1 MGSKVDSTLIAEE
14 DVFTPVEYREKKK
27 SGMLTDGLFVLAGDE
42 KSGKTSFMASFPDS
56 YNLIIDKGGADRLN
70 GRFHEI
76 NDLST
81 FRKAFKWAMQE
92 PSIKTVGIDTLTG
105 LCDFFEDEVAN
116 NHGLS
121 SITERKP
128 GIDGFEL
135 WGEYN
140 DKIDALISYIKE
152 SSKLVIA
159 SAHLKPA
166 ALDNN
171 GNITAPAGLDLY
183 PKASRIVGTKA
194 DVIGQCYKKQL
205 ASGAEYYLTFK
216 GSLAG
221 KLGSRVDELN
231 DREIKLPKNNPYS
244 AFEALFKSGSSK

>member
-1 MGSKVDSTLIAEE
+1 MGSKNDTTMIAEE
-14 DVFTPVEYREKKK
+14 DVFKPVDYREKKK
-27 SGMLTDGLFVLAGDE
+27 TGMLTDGLMVLAGDE
-42 KSGKTSFMASFPDS
+42 KSGKTSLMASFPDS
-56 YNLIIDKGGADRLN
+56 YILVIDKGGADRIS

-76 NDLST
+76 NDLKT

-105 LCDFFEDEVAN
+105 LCDFFEEEVASA
-116 NHGLS
+116 HGLS

-140 DKIDALISYIKE
+140 EKIEGLVAYIKE
-152 SSKLVIA
+152 SSKLVIV

-166 ALDNN
+166 TLDNN
-171 GNITAPAGLDLY
+171 GNITVPAGLDLY
-183 PKASRIVGTKA
+183 PKASRIIGTKA
-194 DVIGQCYKKQL
+194 DVIGQCYKKQM

-231 DREIKLPKNNPYS
+231 DREIKLPKANPYA
-244 AFEALFKSGSSK
+244 AFEAMFKTTK

>member
-1 MGSKVDSTLIAEE
+1 MITEE
-14 DVFTPVEYREKKK
+14 EVFEPVQYREALK
-27 SGMLTDGLFVLAGDE
+27 SGKPTSGLFVIAGDE

-56 YNLIIDKGGADRLN
+56 YNLIIDKSGADRIA

-76 NDLST
+76 NDLKT
-81 FRKAFKWAMQE
+81 FRKAFKWAMSE

-105 LCDFFEDEVAN
+105 LCDFFEKEVADA
-116 NHGLS
+116 HGLK

-128 GIDGFEL
+128 GVDGFEL

-140 DKIDALISYIKE
+140 DKIESFVEYIKQ
-152 SSKLVIA
+152 SNKLVIA

-166 ALDNN
+166 TLDNN
-171 GNITAPAGLDLY
+171 GNITSPAGLDLY
-183 PKASRIVGTKA
+183 PKAARIVGTKA
-194 DVIGQCYKKQL
+194 DVIGQCYKKQM
-205 ASGAEYYLTFK
+205 ASGAEYYITFK
-216 GSLAG
+216 GSISG

-244 AFEALFKSGSSK
+244 AFEALFKTASK

>member
-1 MGSKVDSTLIAEE
+1 MSTVETKIAPAE
-14 DVFTPVEYREKKK
+14 DVFEPVEYREKLK
-27 SGMLTDGLFVLAGDE
+27 SGMLTSGLFVLAGDE
-42 KSGKTSFMASFPDS
+42 KSGKTSFMASFPNS
-56 YNLIIDKGGADRLN
+56 YNLIIDQGGADRLS

-76 NDLST
+76 KDLAT

-105 LCDFFEDEVAN
+105 LCDFFEQEVAD

-140 DKIDALISYIKE
+140 DKIEALVSYIKE
-152 SSKLVIA
+152 SSKLVIS
-159 SAHLKPA
+159 SAHLKPPTV
-166 ALDNN
+166 DNN

-183 PKASRIVGTKA
+183 PKAARIIGTKA
-194 DVIGQCYKKQL
+194 DVIGQTYKKQL
-205 ASGAEYYLTFK
+205 ASSTEYRLTFK

-231 DREIKLPKNNPYS
+231 DKDIVLPKVNPYS
-244 AFEALFKSGSSK
+244 AFEALFKTK